1 MNNFLSRLFHTQG
14 TSPKHGV
21 MDRSFVSDY
30 TLFIDHYLEEHPEVV
45 EDQHTGRRIYWDKK
59 VDLAALAKAEMD
71 TVPDDGY
78 GFHSPAWTT
87 KRHQK
92 TP

>member
-1 MNNFLSRLFHTQG
+1 MSKFLSRLFPGQG
-14 TSPKHGV
+14 NSLKHGV

-30 TLFIDHYLEEHPEVV
+30 TRFIDHYLEEHPEVV

-59 VDLAALAKAEMD
+59 VDLAAQKIAETD
-71 TVPDDGY
+71 AVPDDGY
-78 GFHSPAWTT
+78 GFHDPAWTLG
-87 KRHQK
+87 KHQK